1 MFSVNQMKREI
12 SNLGDWWSMST
23 KIKKIKKKILLQAER
38 KRATFTKKNNLT
50 KHYLSLNKDLLNNNK
65 DQPSIYCYKLENQSY
80 FDMMELLDFI
90 KHTYDINY
98 EQANLNE
105 KQKQELK
112 MKLNLFFSK
121 SSM

>member
-1 MFSVNQMKREI
+1 MKREI

-38 KRATFTKKNNLT
+38 KRDTFTKKN
-50 KHYLSLNKDLLNNNK
+50 SLNYLPLNKELITNNK
-65 DQPSIYCYKLENQSY
+65 GQPVIYCYKLENQSY
-80 FDMMELLDFI
+80 FDITELLDFI
-90 KHTYDINY
+90 KNTYDINY
-98 EQANLNE
+98 EKANLNE

-112 MKLNLFFSK
+112 LKLNLFFSK